1 MDFLVIMRMRDPTNP
16 ETQRRRDDARPHH
29 LAHAAKLQEQG
40 HLLIGGAIFTDYGK
54 SPAGS
59 AGVARFDTRE
69 QLEDWLRNDPYTLA
83 GVWQEFE
90 IIPYRVAPHYTH
102 LLEKSAANE

>member
-1 MDFLVIMRMRDPTNP
+1 MDFLVIMRMHDPADP
-16 ETQRRRDDARPHH
+16 ETQRRRTEARPHH
-29 LAHAAKLQEQG
+29 LVHAANLQEQG
-40 HLLIGGAIFTDYGK
+40 HLLIGGAIFADDGET
-54 SPAGS
+54 PAGS

-83 GVWQEFE
+83 GVWQDFE

-102 LLEKSAANE
+102 LLAKDTAD